1 MFILRQAICH
11 KGIVTVEIGAVQHLT
26 CRASEVLLLV
36 VACRRRGFLHPIR
49 TLYRKAATMLT
60 EDHENALRELRTAT
74 SAYARDPSDRN
85 AAKVQFA
92 FGTVNDLKQM
102 MWREHYE
109 KWLQSN

>member
-1 MFILRQAICH
+1 
-11 KGIVTVEIGAVQHLT
+11 
-26 CRASEVLLLV
+26 LL
-36 VACRRRGFLHPIR
+36 RGFVYLMQ

-60 EDHENALRELRTAT
+60 EDHENALVDYRASI

-92 FGTVNDLKQM
+92 FGTVNNLKQLL
-102 MWREHYE
+102 WREHSE